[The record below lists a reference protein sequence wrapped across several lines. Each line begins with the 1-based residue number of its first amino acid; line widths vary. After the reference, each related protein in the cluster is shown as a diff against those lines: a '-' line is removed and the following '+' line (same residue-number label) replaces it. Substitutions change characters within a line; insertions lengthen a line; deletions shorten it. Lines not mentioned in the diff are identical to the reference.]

1 MSTPKMHAT
10 ARRSYAWQLALRG
23 LFCGV
28 VACSGAVACS
38 GPTPAVTGADAD
50 APDAASTTDAAAADT
65 PPAAD
70 AATNNDTGPPEQT
83 WPLPPPNT
91 IGGQRPAIVRVPK
104 DYAALAPRPVVIL
117 LGGYDYLAQDLD
129 DWLHVADRV
138 DTDGFVLVLPSG
150 LIDSEGSPFWN
161 ATATCC
167 DWDDT
172 GVDDE
177 GHLLGLLD
185 ELATKVRIDPKRVV
199 LLGHSA
205 GGFMAYRL
213 ACEAPHRFSA
223 VVSIAGSGHLDP
235 TVCQAK
241 LPVSLLQV
249 HGQLDDVMPITGDAD
264 APGARTMLTRWGERA
279 GCTASS
285 WGAEAVKLEHADDG
299 VADETEVFR
308 YTAGC
313 ASGVDVRFWR
323 MAGNDHYPAFRPV
336 FTAKSLAW
344 ALAQRRL

>member
-1 MSTPKMHAT
+1 MNTPKPRAAT
-10 ARRSYAWQLALRG
+10 RQSQARRIALLT
-23 LFCGV
+23 LFY
-28 VACSGAVACS
+28 GAAACS
-38 GPTPAVTGADAD
+38 GPAPAIAAGDAVAEDTAAAD
-50 APDAASTTDAAAADT
+50 APSNALVGDDAAGDVGTDQDQGDAALS
-65 PPAAD
+65 
-70 AATNNDTGPPEQT
+70 
-83 WPLPPPNT
+83 WPLPPPST
-91 IGGQRPAIVRVPK
+91 VGGKRPAAVRVPK
-104 DYAALAPRPVVIL
+104 DYAAKSPRPVVIL

-129 DWLHVADRV
+129 DWLRVTERV
-138 DTDGFVLVLPSG
+138 DTDGFVLVLPDG
-150 LIDSEGSPFWN
+150 LIDSDGSPFWN
-161 ATATCC
+161 ATDSCC

-172 GVDDE
+172 GVDDV
-177 GHLLGLLD
+177 GYLLGLLD
-185 ELATKVRIDPKRVV
+185 ELATKVRIDPKRVA

-249 HGQLDDVMPITGDAD
+249 HGQLDDVMPIDGDED
-264 APGARTMLTRWGERA
+264 APSARTMLTRWGQRA
-279 GCTASS
+279 GCTPSS
-285 WGAEAVKLEHADDG
+285 WGADAVKLEHADDG

-313 ASGVDVRFWR
+313 APGIDVRFWR
-323 MAGNDHYPAFRPV
+323 MAGNGHYPEFRPV

-344 ALAQRRL
+344 ALAQQRL